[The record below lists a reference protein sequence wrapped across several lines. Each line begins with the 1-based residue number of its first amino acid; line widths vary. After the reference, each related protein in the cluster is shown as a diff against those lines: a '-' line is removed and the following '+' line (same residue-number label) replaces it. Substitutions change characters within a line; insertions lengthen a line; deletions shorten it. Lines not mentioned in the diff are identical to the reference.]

1 MLVKAS
7 TLLAGMI
14 LNGEYQSVKGE
25 WSMFIQGTVHTGIL
39 QYVALMY
46 TYSSGDPYR
55 ILLLYRVCWTATVL
69 EYLLGKYHSSL
80 AALGNSIQ
88 KSPSIHLF
96 LVAQQRPSH

>member
-25 WSMFIQGTVHTGIL
+25 WSTFIQGTVHTGIL

-46 TYSSGDPYR
+46 TYSSGDPNR
-55 ILLLYRVCWTATVL
+55 ILYFCTEFVGLPLYWNTFWENTIP
-69 EYLLGKYHSSL
+69 H
-80 AALGNSIQ
+80 
-88 KSPSIHLF
+88 
-96 LVAQQRPSH
+96 